1 MIATIPTVMAVS
13 TYLSGGRG
21 GLDLI
26 KRRYPIAVPAIAGTY
41 VVFFSVIHRLVGYN
55 NQVYNEQTYAKNFK
69 MLRNIIIK
77 Q

>member
-1 MIATIPTVMAVS
+1 M
-13 TYLSGGRG
+13 
-21 GLDLI
+21 DLI

-41 VVFFSVIHRLVGYN
+41 MVFFSIIHRLLGYN
-55 NQVYNEQTYAKNFK
+55 NQVYNEQAYAKNFK

>member
-1 MIATIPTVMAVS
+1 MVVS
-13 TYLSGGRG
+13 TYLNGGRG

-26 KRRYPIAVPAIAGTY
+26 KRRYSVAVPAIAVTY
-41 VVFFSVIHRLVGYN
+41 CSLFYVFHRIAGYN
-55 NQVYNEQTYAKNFK
+55 NLAYNEQAYAKNHK